1 MSLFLEG
8 KTDYFARKRL
18 IIQDK
23 NKYNAPKYRLVVRL
37 TNTDI
42 ICQIVNAKID
52 GDVTLA
58 SAYAHEL
65 PRYGIKVGL
74 KNYSAAYCTGLLLA
88 RRVRERGGG
97 RERGCDVLLYNGQ

>member
-88 RRVRERGGG
+88 RRVRG
-97 RERGCDVLLYNGQ
+97 REREGGKEREREWM